1 MGPRALLLL
10 RSFPYN
16 ISMKTCKLWLL
27 ICVISVCSP
36 AAFAQTAKGLKYVP
50 QSVKGAKSVP
60 YVVSPKVSPAVRMNL
75 AVPVVRPNV
84 AAPAVRPNVAAQIAP
99 AVERAVVAK
108 LTVQDRLARL
118 GRNLNALEE
127 YARTHHNRLP
137 QMYQG
142 MEGFDLREQVIR
154 DITSL
159 KREGVRNHRLFKQY
173 NQLIEANKFQPT
185 LDERTKRLDNNLKL
199 LEEYAR
205 THNNRLPDFYS
216 ELMRQV
222 RKDIA
227 SLTLRRLFKHP
238 LMKRYNQLVEAERQQ
253 SWQDQENYR
262 QRKLQAELQQQQQ
275 KQALKEQQQ
284 ASVEQQ
290 KRQEQF
296 IQEFRAQEQRE
307 ILRQEKE
314 FLQQEK
320 AWADLIAEE
329 QQRTEAEEVTDANA
343 AMVATKAEGKLSLE
357 GNVTTDDYVEQL
369 LNFYNKLDPL
379 GTGTIQ

>member
-1 MGPRALLLL
+1 M
-10 RSFPYN
+10 
-16 ISMKTCKLWLL
+16 
-27 ICVISVCSP
+27 CVVSVCAP
-36 AAFAQTAKGLKYVP
+36 AAFAQTVRGLKYVP
-50 QSVKGAKSVP
+50 QAVKGAKSVP
-60 YVVSPKVSPAVRMNL
+60 YVVNPSLSPTLRTNL
-75 AVPVVRPNV
+75 AVPV
-84 AAPAVRPNVAAQIAP
+84 VRPNVAAQIAP
-99 AVERAVVAK
+99 AVERAVAAK
-108 LTVQDRLARL
+108 VTVQERLARL
-118 GRNLNALEE
+118 EKNLNALEE
-127 YARTHHNRLP
+127 YARTHDNRLP

-142 MEGFDLREQVIR
+142 MEGFNLREQIIR

-173 NQLIEANKFQPT
+173 SQLIEANKFQPT
-185 LDERTKRLDNNLKL
+185 LDERTKRLDSNLKF

-227 SLTLRRLFKHP
+227 SLKLRRLFKHP

-262 QRKLQAELQQQQQ
+262 QRKLQAKLQQQQ

-284 ASVEQQ
+284 ASVERGSRLNQLI
-290 KRQEQF
+290 R
-296 IQEFRAQEQRE
+296 EFRLQEMQAEVLQR
-307 ILRQEKE
+307 RA
-314 FLQQEK
+314 FRQQEK
-320 AWADLIAEE
+320 AWAELVAEE

-343 AMVATKAEGKLSLE
+343 ATVAAKAESNVPLK
-357 GNVTTDDYVEQL
+357 GNTVTDDYVEQL
-369 LNFYNKLDPL
+369 LNFYNKLDPW